1 MVANQFSD
9 IVQIFA
15 MKEINKVISK
25 YSKVSNNN
33 IEVVKWLMKLI
44 EDEELKEEFYNKLK
58 IVKER

>member
-33 IEVVKWLMKLI
+33 IEVVK
-44 EDEELKEEFYNKLK
+44 
-58 IVKER
+58 